1 MRAAICKE
9 YGFSWNELHWKIPW
23 SVIQRI
29 SINSAIYEED
39 DDSDGVVDKGR
50 GGTPDK
56 EMGPQEFISF
66 INSISPPK

>member
-9 YGFSWNELHWKIPW
+9 YGFSWNELHWKIPL

-29 SINSAIYEED
+29 TIDSAVYEED
-39 DDSDGVVDKGR
+39 DDSKGVSNTGR
-50 GGTPDK
+50 GTSDK